1 VNVHAKSCLTPEALR
16 TLRSEVEAALG
27 HRGLVVPVRPPGRTG
42 TRLAHG
48 TLLPTGP
55 GPRGDQTFGQW
66 LAEYA
71 QSRRLAEGVGVAS
84 RQP

>member
-1 VNVHAKSCLTPEALR
+1 VLH
-16 TLRSEVEAALG
+16 
-27 HRGLVVPVRPPGRTG
+27 G

-48 TLLPTGP
+48 ALLPTGP

-66 LAEYA
+66 LAGYA
-71 QSRRLAEGVGVAS
+71 QSRRLAEGVGAAR